1 MNKLSNIQH
10 IVLNNKQ
17 VTKFDVYK
25 LINNTWIY
33 DYSDYIHG
41 TFKRAKTI
49 AIKHCSSNCVSIN
62 LNDWEFKH

>member
-25 LINNTWIY
+25 LVNNTWIY
-33 DYSDYIHG
+33 DYSDYING

-49 AIKHCSSNCVSIN
+49 VAKHCSSDGVSIN
-62 LNDWEFKH
+62 LNDWEF